1 MIFKSRTSNIYAIFL
16 QKSIVLLFCN
26 ISDKTNMNPAF
37 LLVSL
42 LATSMYQSVAAQR
55 GGRQRDAS
63 HQMPPGGMQGPPP
76 GMPQERGKQYSISSL
91 CRILIIIL

>member
-1 MIFKSRTSNIYAIFL
+1 
-16 QKSIVLLFCN
+16 
-26 ISDKTNMNPAF
+26 MNPAF

-76 GMPQERGKQYSISSL
+76 GMPQERGKKYSISSL
-91 CRILIIIL
+91 FRILLIIF